1 MEILGIGP
9 LELLF
14 IVLIALIVLGPKDM
28 IKAGKTIGRTL
39 RTIVSSD
46 TWRVVNQASREV
58 RNLPNR
64 LIREAGIDEL
74 QKQLPNQRELS
85 KQLGIDELNQSM
97 QSAAKPAAQYES
109 HSAQQATASVDIS
122 PWTTNPQ
129 TIAPPRNSDRA
140 DTQVGNPGEAP
151 SLSSDASITF
161 DSSTAPGEETE
172 DKDDPP
178 SQENAK
184 G

>member
-28 IKAGKTIGRTL
+28 VKAGKTIGRTL
-39 RTIVSSD
+39 RAVVTSD

-64 LIREAGIDEL
+64 LMRESGIDEL
-74 QKQLPNQRELS
+74 QKQMPSQRELS
-85 KQLGIDELNQSM
+85 QQLGIDELNKSM
-97 QSAAKPAAQYES
+97 EPATGA
-109 HSAQQATASVDIS
+109 DLS
-122 PWTTNPQ
+122 PWTTSPQ
-129 TIAPPRNSDRA
+129 TIAPPRKVDPTGEPQPDPG
-140 DTQVGNPGEAP
+140 DTPAHAAA
-151 SLSSDASITF
+151 SSEPNKSTPTASE
-161 DSSTAPGEETE
+161 DMET
-172 DKDDPP
+172 KDDPSP
-178 SQENAK
+178 QASAQ